1 MSACVLG
8 DLKVFAALLGA
19 LIAGV
24 IGILIALFQEWRKN
38 ATLRKVAE
46 SEDIKKIYAISD
58 YLKNLR
64 NSISPAEESST
75 PVHVIFPFVNQVEF
89 AQYQNAK
96 LNKIREFYNSVSY
109 DIHVMENFL
118 VIQGNLTN
126 IGDIGRQL
134 IQDTHKRLR
143 KELLGK
149 IISLQQ
155 KIESFT
161 KDSELKS

>member
-38 ATLRKVAE
+38 DTLRKKVAE
-46 SEDIKKIYAISD
+46 SEDIKKIHAISD

-75 PVHVIFPFVNQVEF
+75 PVHVNLPFVNQVEF
-89 AQYQNAK
+89 AQY
-96 LNKIREFYNSVSY
+96 
-109 DIHVMENFL
+109 
-118 VIQGNLTN
+118 
-126 IGDIGRQL
+126 
-134 IQDTHKRLR
+134 
-143 KELLGK
+143 
-149 IISLQQ
+149 
-155 KIESFT
+155 
-161 KDSELKS
+161 